1 MSTIRV
7 TNLRDVN
14 GNNGIVLN
22 SGAVSVP
29 GTLAVTGASTF
40 TGNVTCSNLI
50 VNGTI
55 SGSSS
60 QYLPSQSGNNGR
72 YLTTNGASPSWA
84 ALDVQKPDFLGLEQT
99 SGGTRK
105 FIAAIYSQNDRQN
118 NSLYQW
124 SSGGPWTTIYGYGAN
139 GQADAEQWSWLGL
152 GFWQPGENASS
163 VWGERS
169 KGQSGAGN
177 KNFLTSEGRSIGNQQ
192 MHDTYARST
201 SYNPVS
207 VMLMPVRN
215 FHPSATKTITV
226 YGQYSNYW
234 SSGYDGSSIWQYAP
248 GSNGTYS
255 ISSGTW
261 SLLTNRSSGNSYGYT
276 WSVSVSIPPQTTYMI
291 MQVSTMYYWTSNYN
305 YYCFYDWNRFY
316 NLETTFSDPYIQ
328 CDARMVNAMRFGDLY
343 QYGMTASSGYQFYR
357 VYQATADMYG
367 NR

>member
-40 TGNVTCSNLI
+40 TGTATVGNLV

-55 SGSSS
+55 SGTSN
-60 QYLPSQSGNNGR
+60 QYLPTQTGNSGR
-72 YLTTNGASPSWA
+72 YLTTDGSSASWA
-84 ALDVQKPDFLGLEQT
+84 ELTQPESEFLGLEQT
-99 SGGTRK
+99 SGGSRK
-105 FIAAIYSQNDRQN
+105 FIAAIHSANDRQN

-139 GQADAEQWSWLGL
+139 GQVDAEQWSWLGM

-163 VWGERS
+163 TWGERG
-169 KGQSGAGN
+169 KGASGGN
-177 KNFLTSEGRSIGNQQ
+177 NKTFLTSEGRSIGWQS
-192 MHDTYARST
+192 MHDSWARTT

-207 VMLMPVRN
+207 VLMMPVRN
-215 FHPSATKTITV
+215 FHPSSSKTITI

-234 SSGYDGSSIWQYAP
+234 SSGYDGSSLWSYAP

-261 SLLTNRSSGNSYGYT
+261 NLLTNRSSGNSYGYT
-276 WSVSVSIPPQTTYMI
+276 WSANVTIPAQTTYMI
-291 MQVSTMYYWTSNYN
+291 MQVSTMYYWTSNSSYYN
-305 YYCFYDWNRFY
+305 WYDWNRFY
-316 NLETTFSDPYIQ
+316 NLDTTFSDPYIQ
-328 CDARMVNAMRFGDLY
+328 CDARIINAIRYGDLY
-343 QYGMTASSGYQFYR
+343 QYGIQSSSSYQFYR
-357 VYQATADMYG
+357 VYQAAADMYG